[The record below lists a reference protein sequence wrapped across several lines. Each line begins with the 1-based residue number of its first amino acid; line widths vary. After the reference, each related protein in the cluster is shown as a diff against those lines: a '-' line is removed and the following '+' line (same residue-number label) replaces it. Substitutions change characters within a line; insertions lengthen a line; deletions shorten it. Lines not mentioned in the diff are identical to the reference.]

1 MIDDELLNNYKKS
14 LSQKYHAVCLD
25 IDGTLTETNSIKIDE
40 RVLPVLASLLKKRI
54 PVVFIT
60 GRGETGLLQLKRDII
75 IKLQQDFGITY
86 KQFRGMYALTNDGAR
101 LFSTKKSDYEIFDN
115 SQYTTS
121 PTKLHSLKMLDN
133 KLIEELKSKGLLDYC
148 KITYSRDLR
157 TDTILNI
164 RIAPQDNQ
172 EKKSK
177 IIATIQH
184 LLSLPESNNINLTVG
199 MYHGNQIFQI
209 GTTVKSNAIKTVE
222 KIIGIPENSMLRLGD
237 CGNEEGNDYTML
249 NCSQG
254 FSVDKTSSSKDKCFP
269 VINEN
274 GEILSGV
281 DATIFLLNKAKLL
294 PTICLEHATESDY
307 TKSYSKIEKE
317 MILGRNKR
325 ISVFNDI
332 VNTKFNVNDGIYD
345 LYDKFSGSMKIPLYE
360 WINIDDD
367 NPLKIF
373 WSKQYSSHLAYA
385 MHDNESILLR
395 GPQVYYYFLSHRV
408 HDILSETDIISKNM
422 ILEWLNNCEQFYTDA
437 LKTIADTKNTNDLNN
452 TKMILGILDNYR
464 NQLIILLNQQIGI
477 TQNNKSLLINLE
489 KVDKESIIYQLYSD
503 LIMVHKMMQ
512 NLTFDT
518 DFKIDRDKIGKL
530 LQHAILITNQFTL
543 SFQDLDDRKNYCKE
557 FRVYREI
564 DNFAEN
570 FITCYLSLPHNIK
583 FNNLGVCG
591 LCYGG
596 IELPII
602 MKSLYGSLDEVSIL
616 KFNQDVTGYTK
627 KQSMDL
633 RFFDI
638 FRIGG
643 IETQGIDNQ
652 KNYVLCDDNLL
663 TGKTMQI
670 ALTTLYDLGINVD
683 KAIVVR
689 YPSVNRISQMFLPN
703 HGAVDYRC
711 FFDFIQ
717 GLYFPSPYSW
727 RDPYSSDKYEDSLGV
742 FDLNRRKILEC
753 LLKNGDYAK
762 NSEVQYIKCKKDGIN
777 ENN

>member
-1 MIDDELLNNYKKS
+1 MSWDEFFLELDWFQLLEESKVINNSIELILMAQEKNKRIAILTKIHTLGEMQAKTEILRSEKIEIPILFVPPHITKSQIYIPKHGETLIDDSIKNLREWQRCGGKSIYFNEQGNESHEFESIKTLKKFYKGCEAIMIDDELLNNYKKS

-373 WSKQYSSHLAYA
+373 
-385 MHDNESILLR
+385 
-395 GPQVYYYFLSHRV
+395 
-408 HDILSETDIISKNM
+408 
-422 ILEWLNNCEQFYTDA
+422 
-437 LKTIADTKNTNDLNN
+437 
-452 TKMILGILDNYR
+452 
-464 NQLIILLNQQIGI
+464 
-477 TQNNKSLLINLE
+477 
-489 KVDKESIIYQLYSD
+489 
-503 LIMVHKMMQ
+503 
-512 NLTFDT
+512 
-518 DFKIDRDKIGKL
+518 
-530 LQHAILITNQFTL
+530 
-543 SFQDLDDRKNYCKE
+543 
-557 FRVYREI
+557 
-564 DNFAEN
+564 
-570 FITCYLSLPHNIK
+570 
-583 FNNLGVCG
+583 
-591 LCYGG
+591 
-596 IELPII
+596 
-602 MKSLYGSLDEVSIL
+602 
-616 KFNQDVTGYTK
+616 
-627 KQSMDL
+627 
-633 RFFDI
+633 
-638 FRIGG
+638 
-643 IETQGIDNQ
+643 
-652 KNYVLCDDNLL
+652 
-663 TGKTMQI
+663 
-670 ALTTLYDLGINVD
+670 
-683 KAIVVR
+683 
-689 YPSVNRISQMFLPN
+689 
-703 HGAVDYRC
+703 
-711 FFDFIQ
+711 
-717 GLYFPSPYSW
+717 
-727 RDPYSSDKYEDSLGV
+727 
-742 FDLNRRKILEC
+742 
-753 LLKNGDYAK
+753 
-762 NSEVQYIKCKKDGIN
+762 
-777 ENN
+777 